1 MPANSLKN
9 TYLWYALAFATA
21 GVVGASAGGAPTQ
34 TPSPQQPA
42 GDATCRV
49 EGRVT
54 SGSDGLPGASVI
66 VHIGGVLKA
75 ATSTDI
81 EGRYTIIFS
90 PGATYHLTAELTAF
104 APVERDLT
112 LSAPPCDTKADF
124 ELALRPRREPS
135 VTQQA
140 ATTPDAGT
148 QQGFGRRG

>member
-1 MPANSLKN
+1 MAVNPLKN
-9 TYLWYALAFATA
+9 TRLWSALALAIA
-21 GVVGASAGGAPTQ
+21 GVVGASAGGQNPS
-34 TPSPQQPA
+34 TPQA
-42 GDATCRV
+42 GPVCRV
-49 EGRVT
+49 EGRIT
-54 SGSDGLPGASVI
+54 SGRDPLPGVSV
-66 VHIGGVLKA
+66 VVRVGGALKA

-81 EGRYTIIFS
+81 DGRYTIVFS
-90 PGATYHLTAELTAF
+90 PGATYHLTAEMTAF